1 MDQSNERDQHD
12 ATSAIPIVEG
22 FTGPQLPVAADQ
34 TEIPAGSAALIVV
47 KGPQVG
53 DVFVLHPTTNSIGR
67 NEDNEL
73 MLDDVTVSRNHATI
87 EKVDQAWVLRDLN
100 SLNGTYVNRSR
111 IDEIKLTGG
120 EELQIGKYRFAFLL
134 PNIETQ

>member
-1 MDQSNERDQHD
+1 MHQSNERDQHD
-12 ATSAIPIVEG
+12 ATSALPIVDG
-22 FTGPQLPVAADQ
+22 FTGPQSAIAADQ
-34 TEIPAGSAALIVV
+34 AEIPLGSAALLVV

-53 DVFVLHPTTNSIGR
+53 EVFVLQPSSNSIGR
-67 NEDNEL
+67 SEDNEL

-87 EKVDQAWVLRDLN
+87 EKIDQAWILKDLS

-134 PNIETQ
+134 PTAGSR

>member
-1 MDQSNERDQHD
+1 MDQSNERDRHD
-12 ATSAIPIVEG
+12 ATSAIPIMEG
-22 FTGPQLPVAADQ
+22 FTGPQTPIVADQ

-53 DVFVLHPTTNSIGR
+53 DIFVLNPTSNTIGR
-67 NEDNEL
+67 NDDNEL

-87 EKVDQAWVLRDLN
+87 EKVENSWILRDLN
-100 SLNGTYVNRSR
+100 SLNGTYVNRNR
-111 IDEIKLTGG
+111 IDQTELTGG

>member
-1 MDQSNERDQHD
+1 MDQSNERDRHD
-12 ATSAIPIVEG
+12 ATSAIPIMEG
-22 FTGPQLPVAADQ
+22 FTGPQTPIAADQ

-53 DVFVLHPTTNSIGR
+53 DIFVLNPTSNTIGR
-67 NEDNEL
+67 NDDNEL

-87 EKVDQAWVLRDLN
+87 EKVENSWILRDLN
-100 SLNGTYVNRSR
+100 SLNGTYVNRNR
-111 IDEIKLTGG
+111 IDQTELTGG